1 MPTMNPT
8 RGGHRSASDVP
19 PQSSGRRGH
28 PSRSRK
34 PNPDGTDQI
43 PVSMVERVS
52 LVLRAFSNAGPMTLA
67 QVTAYTGLPRSSVHR
82 LLDQLVNSGWLAR
95 PAEHTYELGVNA
107 YEMGQSAFRQN
118 RLLQKAVP
126 AMNAFAQRTGY
137 TIQLG
142 VVDRG
147 DTLYFAKANGRR
159 SGPTPTAVGQRVP
172 AHLTAVGKMIMANAA
187 GRPDT
192 RWPALPTPPSQ
203 RLTPYQKELEEAHN
217 RGAAFDH
224 GGAFPGIACVG
235 VSIGPADHP
244 HGNLAGLSVCA
255 PVGSF
260 DPRQLVSPLR
270 IVAGEIWDRCV
281 ATDLSEN

>member
-1 MPTMNPT
+1 MTTINPI
-8 RGGHRSASDVP
+8 RSARRSASETLADTHRASASTGHGPTPGGAATVP
-19 PQSSGRRGH
+19 A
-28 PSRSRK
+28 
-34 PNPDGTDQI
+34 
-43 PVSMVERVS
+43 SMVERVS
-52 LVLRAFSNAGPMTLA
+52 LVLRAFSNTGPMTLA
-67 QVTAYTGLPRSSVHR
+67 QVTAATGLPRSSVHR

-95 PAEHTYELGVNA
+95 STEHSYELGVNA

-126 AMNAFAQRTGY
+126 AMNAFVHRTGY

-147 DTLYFAKANGRR
+147 DTVYFAKTNGRK
-159 SGPTPTAVGQRVP
+159 SGPTPTSVGQRVP

-187 GRPDT
+187 GPPDT
-192 RWPALPTPPSQ
+192 RWPAPQGPPVH
-203 RLTPYQKELEEAHN
+203 RLTPYQQELENARN
-217 RGAAFDH
+217 RGSAFDH

-244 HGNLAGLSVCA
+244 YGNLAGLSVTA
-255 PVGSF
+255 PIGSF
-260 DPRQLVSPLR
+260 DPRQLVAPLR

-281 ATDLSEN
+281 ATDLSRH